1 MAGIW
6 LWIIPHNLLKLANKL
21 ADIKAN
27 HAKAIIQ
34 QVVDTAEYMLSVI
47 VDYPIDKTLI
57 ADVQHDVNANVRRMI
72 KV

>member
-1 MAGIW
+1 
-6 LWIIPHNLLKLANKL
+6 L

-27 HAKAIIQ
+27 HAKAIIE

-47 VDYPIDKTLI
+47 VYYPIDKTLI
-57 ADVQHDVNANVRRMI
+57 ADVQHDINANVRRMI